1 MKLDKFS
8 YGAIIIGSLAVL
20 STLAYMI
27 GQTDRNTETVK
38 SETESAKFVKN
49 NELAWM
55 MGCWRTADGMTTE
68 TWSEGA
74 YSHMFGHSVTLEQK
88 SNYKEVSFFEIL
100 GIMWTGYG
108 YQLSA
113 YPMGKGPSNFQSYEW
128 DPQAITFE
136 NPEHDYPQRIRYARD
151 GDTLTG
157 TISMADGTKP
167 KSWVYSRCAG

>member
-1 MKLDKFS
+1 MKLDKLS
-8 YGAIIIGSLAVL
+8 YWAIILASLAVL
-20 STLAYMI
+20 ATLAYLI
-27 GQTDRNTETVK
+27 SHTDRNTETVK
-38 SETESAKFVKN
+38 GEAKAEKTVKK

-55 MGCWRTADGMTTE
+55 IGCWRTADGMTTE
-68 TWSEGA
+68 KWSEGA
-74 YSHMFGHSVTLEQK
+74 YSHIFGHSVTLEQK
-88 SNYKEVSFFEIL
+88 SHSKEVSFFENL
-100 GIMWTGYG
+100 NIMWTGYG

-113 YPMGKGPSNFQSYEW
+113 YPMGEGPTNFQSYEW

-136 NPEHDYPQRIRYARD
+136 NKTHDYPQRITYSRD